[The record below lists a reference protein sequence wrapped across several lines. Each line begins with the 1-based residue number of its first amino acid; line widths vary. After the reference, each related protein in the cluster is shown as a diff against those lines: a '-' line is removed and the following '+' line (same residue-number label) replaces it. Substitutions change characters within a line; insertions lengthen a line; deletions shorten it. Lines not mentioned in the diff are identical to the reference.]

1 MKIDFQE
8 KIDDYVL
15 GKMSAEDRDKFE
27 KEVSQ
32 DIEKQEQL
40 KLTQN
45 VSTAIKSRNEKLAMM
60 QKWEQERIASKRKI
74 MAWTSSAVGIAA
86 VLLVGVFLF
95 VPKEDDK
102 DLSLFSPIEIGVEYP
117 AKSIEYIGNTIK
129 NQESDENGIFLH
141 QIKRMINDKEY
152 EKAMSLIDEIRD
164 SLKNRERLLRDTI
177 SVKSKEKLNDFTE
190 LSNIE
195 KSIYELQWLE
205 IEAYIGL
212 NDVESAIVLLKEFRK
227 EEGKYK
233 IQADSLL
240 NVLK

>member
-45 VSTAIKSRNEKLAMM
+45 VSTAIKSRNKKLAMM
-60 QKWEQERIASKRKI
+60 QEWEQKGTGSNRKI
-74 MAWTSSAVGIAA
+74 MAWASSAIGVAA
-86 VLLVGVFLF
+86 VFAIGFFLF

-102 DLSLFSPIEIGVEYP
+102 DLSLFSSVEIGSGYP
-117 AKSIEYIGNTIK
+117 VKSIEHIGNAIK
-129 NQESDENGIFLH
+129 DQKSDKNGIFLY

-152 EKAMSLIDEIRD
+152 EKAISLIDEIRD
-164 SLKNRERLLRDTI
+164 SLKNREKLLRDTI
-177 SVKSKEKLNDFTE
+177 SVKSEERLNDFSE